1 MLGRVIARALFHGG
15 TFMMWLP
22 GLILGVWTLL
32 PHSTAESA
40 MQEAKHFV
48 VDIIA
53 INGEEYVVKDE
64 NGKEAKIHVGT
75 ETEKFGQ
82 LQAGDRVDAWIYPS
96 GQARTLMI
104 LRSASVINQDKA
116 QHKQQETQQRA
127 EIQPEEPQR
136 PEPTAK

>member
-1 MLGRVIARALFHGG
+1 MLGQAIARVLLHGG
-15 TFMMWLP
+15 AFMMWLP

-32 PHSTAESA
+32 AHSTAESG

-48 VDIIA
+48 VDIIS

-64 NGKEAKIHVGT
+64 NGKEAQIHVGT

-82 LQAGDRVDAWIYPS
+82 LQPGDRVDAWVFPN

-104 LRSASVINQDKA
+104 LRSASVIGEDKA
-116 QHKQQETQQRA
+116 QQKKSQQQAEAQSGQPQQT
-127 EIQPEEPQR
+127 EPAAR
-136 PEPTAK
+136 